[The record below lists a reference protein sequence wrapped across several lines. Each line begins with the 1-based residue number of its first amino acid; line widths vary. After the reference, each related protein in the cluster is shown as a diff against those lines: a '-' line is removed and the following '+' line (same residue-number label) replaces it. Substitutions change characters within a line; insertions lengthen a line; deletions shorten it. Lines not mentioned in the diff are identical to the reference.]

1 MGFKTGKMGSLT
13 EAEFRALVRASTST
27 YDFCKRAQVSV
38 GEGSLLGLCSRLT
51 AYGVD
56 VSHWRNDPRKGLAKN
71 FLRVYSKSGRKSR
84 PQGYKVA
91 YDYVCPGQECT
102 VCGQGPIWNGKP
114 TPFEIDHIN
123 GDAWDCRISNLRRVC
138 PNCHRQQDTSS
149 AGWGIKFAEPTPELK
164 SISRIPKD
172 LRGRA
177 DSDLLEAFYNKE
189 LYNDFMKTT
198 KRGTADSFRR
208 HSHEGLRTLIRELQS
223 ELGCLNLRE
232 VSVEDLR
239 RVTRLIKERNAS
251 AGSFTLY
258 AIAILSMHEDLSS
271 WRPVGSKRRP
281 HIKLPAHAPLFAHL
295 A

>member
-13 EAEFRALVRASTST
+13 EAEFRALVQESKSAC
-27 YDFCKRAQVSV
+27 DFYRKLGV
-38 GEGSLLGLCSRLT
+38 GTGGGSDLGLCARLI
-51 AYGVD
+51 AYKVD
-56 VSHWRNDPRKGLAKN
+56 VAHWLNDPRERLAEKY
-71 FLRVYSKSGRKSR
+71 LKVYSKSTRKSR
-84 PQGYKVA
+84 PDGYKVA
-91 YDYVCPGQECT
+91 YDYVRPGNECE
-102 VCGQGPIWNGKP
+102 VCTHGPIWNGKLLQ
-114 TPFEIDHIN
+114 FEIDHID
-123 GDAWDCRISNLRRVC
+123 GDAWNGEISNLQRVC

-172 LRGRA
+172 LRSRA

-208 HSHEGLRTLIRELQS
+208 HSHEGLRTLTRELQS

-232 VSVEDLR
+232 VAVEDLR

-271 WRPVGSKRRP
+271 WRSVGSKRRP
-281 HIKLPAHAPLFAHL
+281 HRKLPAQAPLFAHL